1 MAQKEVHI
9 RISATDQAS
18 GQFKKLQATV
28 TQTTSAMQDLRSAM
42 SRALSVTAGLGGF
55 YAIKGLL
62 VDSTK
67 EAFRFAGSLEQTA
80 VGFEAM
86 TGSAKIASAVMGA
99 LREMSMEVPIQLE
112 EAQDAARR
120 LLAYGFKAGDVVP
133 VLKTIA
139 DAAAGL
145 GLSMQDGGMRIALA
159 LGQIKSKGTLQSQ
172 EIRQL
177 GEAGIAAWQMLADYL
192 GTTVPDVMDK
202 TQKRMI
208 DSQTALDA
216 ILTGMQNKFSGQM
229 EARSRKFM
237 GQLELM
243 GTNFKL
249 AMTETIEP
257 VFNRLRDQ
265 VFPSINEQLR
275 EFTMVAQRLGLSN
288 AFKTILPEALV
299 DSLTGSFRLLTEH
312 IEELR
317 LAMNALVITISTR
330 LVIGAL
336 TPLITKIVMATQT
349 IVALTRAGLG
359 LSFALETTAAGV
371 FNLGKGLVSLIAF
384 LGTTAG
390 LITGLGLG
398 VGYLIGKFWA
408 WKSVLGPVNNE
419 LERMNRILEAGPGN
433 VGGASLNG
441 KNGSGEVDVSKEQ
454 QLINESRRLDM
465 IEKQRDATLALEQ
478 LEAQREAESARGMGG
493 GKAGG
498 SGSGEDKYS
507 KFVQKIKE
515 QARELKLAYEVGRIS
530 IEEYTEALDK
540 LAATKGLKD
549 VHSLDLIKQ
558 KWEALE
564 PIWKRYQES
573 IDKAEDERLKSYE
586 KGKELIVQWNAT
598 EIELERLKA
607 AAKLDIEEE
616 TDNASLEAGMMT
628 KEKVLENAIDR
639 ENRLYEIEMKALRDR
654 LALGGLDVA
663 GRDAINRQIEELQ
676 VSHNLRMVQ
685 LEIQLHQQKKT
696 AMSVAQQA
704 YAATNESIN
713 DQLVNLPTSLA
724 DAFAQA
730 AVGYGS
736 LSDSLKNLAQQLG
749 EAILKAM
756 LLKVLMGWM
765 GGGGMFGGAN
775 MSGVMSVLHDGG
787 IVGLEGSRR
796 FVSGLPK
803 FHSGGLSG
811 DEQIAVLQKG
821 EGVFTKKQMQAM
833 GGDQTIVNMTV
844 HAIDAKGVRDFFTT
858 NRGYVEGIV
867 VQSVKRSGAVRS
879 AIKGS

>member
-1 MAQKEVHI
+1 VAQKEVHI
-9 RISATDQAS
+9 RISAADQAS

-67 EAFRFAGSLEQTA
+67 EAFRFSAALEQTA
-80 VGFEAM
+80 VGFKAM
-86 TGSAKIASAVMGA
+86 TGSATVAKTVMNELRTMSLKI
-99 LREMSMEVPIQLE
+99 PIELE
-112 EAQDAARR
+112 TAQDAARR
-120 LLAYGFKAGDVVP
+120 LLAYGFQAGEVVP
-133 VLKTIA
+133 ILNTIA

-172 EIRQL
+172 EMRQL
-177 GEAGIAAWQMLADYL
+177 GEAGVAAWQMLANYL
-192 GTTVPDVMDK
+192 NTTVSDAMDRV
-202 TQKRMI
+202 QKRQI
-208 DSQTALDA
+208 DSQTALTA
-216 ILTGMQNKFSGQM
+216 ILAGMNAKFAGQM
-229 EARSRKFM
+229 EAQASTFNGR
-237 GQLELM
+237 LM
-243 GTNFKL
+243 VMTSTFKQ
-249 AMTETIEP
+249 AMVQAVVP
-257 VFNRLRDQ
+257 VFAMLRDEL
-265 VFPSINEQLR
+265 FPSVTEKLGVFVR
-275 EFTMVAQRLGLSN
+275 VAQSSNLSTAFDSFTRSIKGLN
-288 AFKTILPEALV
+288 EALTV
-299 DSLTGSFRLLTEH
+299 GKVVLEAYIARMTFMAVT
-312 IEELR
+312 
-317 LAMNALVITISTR
+317 TI
-330 LVIGAL
+330 
-336 TPLITKIVMATQT
+336 
-349 IVALTRAGLG
+349 
-359 LSFALETTAAGV
+359 
-371 FNLGKGLVSLIAF
+371 
-384 LGTTAG
+384 GTTAVKAMTA
-390 LITGLGLG
+390 LRVAVTGVTAATVAMNTTFAGTSIATFSSAAASG
-398 VGYLIGKFWA
+398 AGMVGKLKMA
-408 WKSVLGPVNNE
+408 VNALNVAVLA
-419 LERMNRILEAGPGN
+419 L
-433 VGGASLNG
+433 G
-441 KNGSGEVDVSKEQ
+441 KNLIWIIPYLAYLTSQKVFGYSFGQAESLSERRGMGDKPAMPPKSGESYGDALSKEQ
-454 QLINESRRLDM
+454 AALKETSRQEYLDQDRLF
-465 IEKQRDATLALEQ
+465 IEQ
-478 LEAQREAESARGMGG
+478 AQANQKTMAELMN
-493 GKAGG
+493 KPAGTSSG
-498 SGSGEDKYS
+498 SGSDKYS
-507 KFVQKIKE
+507 KFVQQIKE

-549 VHSLDLIKQ
+549 VHSLDIIKQ

-573 IDKAEDERLKSYE
+573 IDKAEDDRLKSYE
-586 KGKELIVQWNAT
+586 KGKELIIQWNAT

-607 AAKLDIEEE
+607 AAKLDLEEE
-616 TDNASLEAGMMT
+616 YDNASLEAGTLT
-628 KEKVLENAIDR
+628 KEKVIENAIDR

-685 LEIQLHQQKKT
+685 LEIQLQQQKKT

-704 YAATNESIN
+704 YATTNESIN
-713 DQLVNLPTSLA
+713 EQLVSLPTSLA

-749 EAILKAM
+749 AAIIKAM
-756 LLKVLMGWM
+756 LLKVIMGWM
-765 GGGGMFGGAN
+765 GGGGMFGGTS
-775 MSGVMSVLHDGG
+775 MSGVMGVLHEGG

-811 DEQIAVLQKG
+811 DEQIAVLKKG
-821 EGVFTKKQMQAM
+821 EGVFTKEQMRAMGGM

-879 AIKGS
+879 AIRGS